1 MATEEKK
8 GITVKIDAA
17 LHAEVRQYIEQHG
30 MTMAEFVALA
40 LENELHP
47 KFQQEEKKME
57 NMRTLAFQVPESLFQ
72 QIKGY
77 LQRNNMTQKQF
88 VIGLIETEL
97 DREQNEREGMDEDQ
111 EESTAEVCG
120 EDTEEAAEE
129 NVEAAAKD
137 AAEEATKVNAVTVEE
152 IEEESMEE
160 AAEAEC
166 ISGMAGTSDDA
177 EINEESEDYLVE
189 ESADEVES
197 DLEEENDMAAENAEE
212 VSGDRD
218 QEDTDIAEDEEMEA
232 DSSDEAFDTEDEEA
246 EGLSMCM

>member
-17 LHAEVRQYIEQHG
+17 LHAQIRQYIEQHG
-30 MTMAEFVALA
+30 MTMAEFVTRA

-47 KFQQEEKKME
+47 KFQEEKTME

-72 QIKGY
+72 RIKGY

-97 DREQNEREGMDEDQ
+97 EREQNECESMDEDQ
-111 EESTAEVCG
+111 EESIAEVGG
-120 EDTEEAAEE
+120 EDTEEAA
-129 NVEAAAKD
+129 N
-137 AAEEATKVNAVTVEE
+137 
-152 IEEESMEE
+152 
-160 AAEAEC
+160 
-166 ISGMAGTSDDA
+166 
-177 EINEESEDYLVE
+177 
-189 ESADEVES
+189 EVEP

-232 DSSDEAFDTEDEEA
+232 DSSDEVFDTEDEEA
-246 EGLSMCM
+246 EGLSMCI

>member
-1 MATEEKK
+1 MANEEKK

-97 DREQNEREGMDEDQ
+97 EREQNECESMDEDQ
-111 EESTAEVCG
+111 EESIAEVGG
-120 EDTEEAAEE
+120 EDTEEAA
-129 NVEAAAKD
+129 N
-137 AAEEATKVNAVTVEE
+137 
-152 IEEESMEE
+152 
-160 AAEAEC
+160 
-166 ISGMAGTSDDA
+166 
-177 EINEESEDYLVE
+177 
-189 ESADEVES
+189 EVEP

>member
-17 LHAEVRQYIEQHG
+17 LHAQIRQYIEQHG
-30 MTMAEFVALA
+30 MTMAEFVTRA

-47 KFQQEEKKME
+47 KFQEEKTME

-72 QIKGY
+72 RIKGY

-97 DREQNEREGMDEDQ
+97 EREQNECESMDEDQ
-111 EESTAEVCG
+111 EESIAEVGG

-212 VSGDRD
+212 VSGDCD

-232 DSSDEAFDTEDEEA
+232 DSSDEVFDTEDEEA
-246 EGLSMCM
+246 EGLSMCI